1 MARHINVIV
10 RKKKRPKNAI
20 DERSDPTLKKKVN
33 IIQPT
38 CELGNN
44 GSDTDEVMPKRS
56 IQLGNIS
63 VRTGDIE
70 ERDKDACET
79 DPESTVR
86 AERQSTEGIATSK
99 FPHSGADLGETTV
112 RKG

>member
-1 MARHINVIV
+1 
-10 RKKKRPKNAI
+10 
-20 DERSDPTLKKKVN
+20 
-33 IIQPT
+33 
-38 CELGNN
+38 
-44 GSDTDEVMPKRS
+44 MPKRC

-99 FPHSGADLGETTV
+99 FPHSGAELGETTV